1 VVKHATQHAARLDD
15 PKFRSKAD
23 PSTVAEVGER
33 LVQLKK
39 EQRMLT
45 EQLQQLGESA

>member
-1 VVKHATQHAARLDD
+1 MIAKFMSKQIPRL
-15 PKFRSKAD
+15 
-23 PSTVAEVGER
+23 STEVGER